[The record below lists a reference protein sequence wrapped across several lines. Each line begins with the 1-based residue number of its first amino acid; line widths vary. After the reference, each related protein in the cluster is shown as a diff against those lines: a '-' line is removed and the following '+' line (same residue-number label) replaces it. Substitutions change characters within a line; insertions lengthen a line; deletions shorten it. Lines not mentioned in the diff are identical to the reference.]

1 MVIADTSVWIN
12 AQRAPESRH
21 SREFWRLFGGRQIVM
36 VGPVFAELLQ
46 GSRTQREFDLLLGHF
61 DALDYLE
68 ADRRTWQTVARIR
81 RRLGRRG
88 CQIGFSDT
96 ITAALSI
103 QHAIPLFTLD
113 SDFGRIPD
121 LRLYRLTSE
130 PTEPQAG
137 NAP

>member
-12 AQRAPESRH
+12 AQRVPDSRD
-21 SREFWRLFGGRQIVM
+21 SREFWRLFDRREIVL

-46 GSRTQREFDLLLGHF
+46 GARTQREFDTLLSRF

-68 ADRRTWQTVARIR
+68 ADRQTWQTVARIR
-81 RRLGRRG
+81 RHLSRSG

-103 QHAIPLFTLD
+103 QHATPLYTLD
-113 SDFGRIPD
+113 GDFERVPD
-121 LRLYRLTSE
+121 LSLYRLSSD
-130 PTEPQAG
+130 
-137 NAP
+137 